1 MFNWHLRAA
10 KPVTA
15 PLPLLVVTLW
25 ALFLNGCSLQ
35 TPASTPSGLALYLP
49 PASWTTE
56 ASLSP
61 AFIVKD
67 PNKNFNRIGAP
78 SARTVT
84 EDTVDIFVDPENPA
98 LFFESQEFTTAKGS
112 YTNLIYRIHFPEVP
126 LDWTSINLTGGKNPG
141 ILIIYT
147 LDSVRNLIL
156 VTTVHTCGCYLAFF
170 PTRFM
175 PQGAL
180 PHDWPTTSQSVY
192 GYTLPSQLDLQDKD
206 AESRIAF
213 VLESETHRV
222 GAITVIDPKNQ
233 HAIPHQV
240 SMRLKTMLDLYS
252 LPYQNR
258 TLSFFETDGP
268 RRGYVKNNTK
278 ILERL
283 LISWWAFDLYVGE
296 DKAYSAHDTSDTV
309 FYTSLKFWARQASD
323 LKDFPKFLE
332 YWGWNL

>member
-1 MFNWHLRAA
+1 MFNSNLRAS

-25 ALFLNGCSLQ
+25 ALFLNGCSHQ
-35 TPASTPSGLALYLP
+35 TPASTSSGLALYLP

-67 PNKNFNRIGAP
+67 PDKNFNRIGTP
-78 SARTVT
+78 SARTVNG
-84 EDTVDIFVDPENPA
+84 DTIDIFIDPESSA
-98 LFFESQEFTTAKGS
+98 LFFESQEFSTAKGS

-147 LDSVRNLIL
+147 LDSARNLVL

-170 PTRFM
+170 PTRSM
-175 PQGAL
+175 PQGSL
-180 PHDWPTTSQSVY
+180 PKDWPTTSQSVY
-192 GYTLPSQLDLQDKD
+192 GYTLPSQLDHRSKD
-206 AESRIAF
+206 TESRIAF
-213 VLESETHRV
+213 TLENETHRIGSV
-222 GAITVIDPKNQ
+222 TVIDLKDQ
-233 HAIPHQV
+233 QAIQPQV
-240 SMRLKTMLDLYS
+240 TMHPKTMLDLYS
-252 LPYQNR
+252 LPYQNK
-258 TLSFFETDGP
+258 TLSFFESDGP

-283 LISWWAFDLYVGE
+283 LISWWAFDLHVGE
-296 DKAYSAHDTSDTV
+296 DKAYSTHDTSDTV